1 MSRLIN
7 IGKHKTKTPESGMNK
22 NDIRQE
28 DTTNLN
34 VGLLKKKHYRYFLEH
49 VDFGYIYCKLIYQN
63 GLPTDLLCL
72 DVNRSFVNLSGFSD
86 PVGQCLS
93 RLLPSTQ
100 EYRNDVLAL
109 FNQVVKTRERYQQ
122 EYFSSSF
129 NKWIVITAYCPR
141 KPFLI
146 ITMEDISERKRIQ
159 NELFERESHFK
170 LITDNT
176 QDIITQYTL
185 EGIINW
191 VSPSVKNILGY
202 DPQDLIGNLTPMI
215 IHPED
220 QEKIFKPVQKS
231 IIEQSQPVTFTC
243 RMARKDGSYRW
254 METIFS
260 RLVDEAGA
268 VYGHQSTARDVTQ
281 RVQALQML
289 QIERDLGLELSKA
302 ENLED
307 ACTRIMDAMVKIEG
321 VDCGGVYILDQKKE
335 SLDLLSSWGLSPEFL
350 QLVSHYEKETF
361 NYQLVQ
367 AGKSIYTQ
375 FPINGLVKNEVFTR
389 EGILGFAMI
398 PVLYEGNT
406 IASINL
412 ASHHLLEF
420 PDHSKTAL
428 ESMASHL
435 GSVLARVMAKKAL
448 FDSQR
453 NLSAL
458 FDSINEY
465 IIITDLTGKILLVNP
480 LVNMDLGYM
489 TGELIGQD
497 STVLLP
503 PDLRINVDEIYKSI
517 IQTSHQISRLSLI
530 AIDGRVIPVETKIHK
545 GIWDGKEVFIGVS
558 RDITERIKAEE
569 DVRTSET
576 HYRQIVET
584 ANEGICSLDKDFIVR
599 FVNQAM
605 LDMLGYSPDEII
617 GKEVST
623 LLYAEDLSDHARKIE
638 NRKRGN
644 SDKYERRF
652 RKKDGS
658 ECWTILSANPI
669 MGENGTFLGSFIMLT
684 DITLRKKLELELANS
699 EKKYRE
705 LVEWQGEGLY
715 ITDDNAAFTYAN
727 SIAEHLFGVGPGEL
741 IGRNMREL
749 LTPDQ
754 IEIVDEQISLRTRKI
769 RSTYELTVIH
779 QNGHPHHLLITAT
792 PRLDDQQKYIGTIG
806 ICRDITQRKE
816 KEERLQYISFHDSL
830 TGLFNRSYYEDILKT
845 LETGNDL
852 PVSVIMI
859 DVDGLKKVNDQFGHS
874 EGDRLLQSV
883 ADILRRCTR
892 DTDITARIGG
902 DEFVVL
908 LPFTSNAALKQI
920 NKRILIAL
928 KEENNRKGKLYE
940 TSISFG
946 SYTAVDGAALHDAPA
961 MADSF
966 MYEQKREKKGQDKLS
981 EDVLIKF
988 D

>member
-7 IGKHKTKTPESGMNK
+7 NGKRKTNPPVSGINK
-22 NDIRQE
+22 NDIKQE
-28 DTTNLN
+28 DITNSN
-34 VGLLKKKHYRYFLEH
+34 VGLLKKKHYRFFLEH
-49 VDFGYIYCKLIYQN
+49 VDFGYVYCKLIYRN
-63 GLPTDLLCL
+63 GLPADLLCL
-72 DVNRSFVNLSGFSD
+72 DVNRAFVDLSGFSE

-93 RLLPSTQ
+93 KLLPSSQ
-100 EYRNDVLAL
+100 EYRNDILAL
-109 FNQVVKTRERYQQ
+109 FDQVVKTRERYQQ
-122 EYFSSSF
+122 EYYSSSF
-129 NKWIVITAYCPR
+129 NKWIVITVYCPR

-176 QDIITQYTL
+176 QDVITQYTL

-202 DPQDLIGNLTPMI
+202 DPQDLIGNMTPMI

-220 QEKIFKPVQKS
+220 QEKIFKPIQNS

-260 RLVDEAGA
+260 QLVDEAGG
-268 VYGHQSTARDVTQ
+268 VYGHQSTSRDVTQ
-281 RVQALQML
+281 RVQTHQML
-289 QIERDLGLELSKA
+289 QIERDLGLELSQV

-307 ACTRIMDAMVKIEG
+307 ACTRILDAVVKIEG

-335 SLDLLSSWGLSPEFL
+335 CLDLLSSWGLSPEFL

-367 AGKSIYTQ
+367 AGNSIYTQ
-375 FPINGLVKNEVFTR
+375 FPINGLVKNEVFSR
-389 EGILGFAMI
+389 EGIHGFAMI
-398 PVLYEGNT
+398 PVLYEGKT
-406 IASINL
+406 IACINL
-412 ASHHLLEF
+412 ASYHLGEL
-420 PDHSKTAL
+420 PDHSKTAM

-435 GSVLARVMAKKAL
+435 GSVLARLTAEKAL
-448 FDSQR
+448 IDSQR

-458 FDSINEY
+458 FDSIDEY
-465 IIITDLTGKILLVNP
+465 IVIADLSGKIFLVNP
-480 LVNMDLGYM
+480 LVNTDLGYM
-489 TGELIGQD
+489 PGELIGQNAI
-497 STVLLP
+497 VLLP
-503 PDLRINVDEIYKSI
+503 PDLSSNLNEIYNNF
-517 IQTSHQISRLSLI
+517 IQNYHQISHLSLVTK
-530 AIDGRVIPVETKIHK
+530 DGRAIPVETKIHK
-545 GIWDGKEVFIGVS
+545 GIWDGKEVYIGVS
-558 RDITERIKAEE
+558 RDIAERIKAEE

-605 LDMLGYSPDEII
+605 LDMLGYLHDEII
-617 GKEVST
+617 GKEFSS
-623 LLYAEDLSDHARKIE
+623 LLYKEDLPDHARRIE
-638 NRKRGN
+638 NRKRGY

-652 RKKDGS
+652 RRKDGS
-658 ECWTILSANPI
+658 ECWTILSANPM
-669 MGENGTFLGSFIMLT
+669 MGENDTFLGSFTMLT
-684 DITLRKKLELELANS
+684 DITLRKNLELELANS

-705 LVEWQGEGLY
+705 LVERQGEGLY
-715 ITDDNAAFTYAN
+715 ITDNNATFTYAN

-741 IGRNMREL
+741 IGKNIREL

-754 IEIVDEQISLRTRKI
+754 IEIIDEQIALRYRKV

-779 QNGHPHHLLITAT
+779 QNGHSHHLLITAT
-792 PRLDDQQKYIGTIG
+792 PRLDDQQKYIGAIG

-816 KEERLQYISFHDSL
+816 KEDKLQYMSFHDSL
-830 TGLFNRSYYEDILKT
+830 TGLFNRSYYEEILMT
-845 LETGNDL
+845 LETSNDF
-852 PVSVIMI
+852 PVSVIMT
-859 DVDGLKKVNDQFGHS
+859 DVDGLKNVNDRFGHF
-874 EGDRLLQSV
+874 EGDKLLQSV

-892 DTDITARIGG
+892 ETDITARIGG

-908 LPFTSNAALKQI
+908 LPYTSNAALEQI
-920 NKRILIAL
+920 NKRIIIAL
-928 KEENNRKGKLYE
+928 EEENNKKGKLYE

-946 SYTAVDGAALHDAPA
+946 SCTAVDGTALHDAPA
-961 MADSF
+961 MADSI
-966 MYEQKREKKGQDKLS
+966 MYEQKREKKGQNKLS
-981 EDVLIKF
+981 EDVIVKF